1 MDCSVELASKKRS
14 SWFIWLI
21 LWIIA
26 LFAWLLTVQQS
37 VRMPVMPGTM
47 GMSLPAFLGFWT
59 VMMVAM
65 MLPAF
70 APVLSLHLLP
80 LRRPASPLL
89 LMVRITLVLIGYLC
103 IWMAFGL
110 PVFCLAHLSAF
121 LIYRVPEGALY
132 FGMVLLFGA
141 GVSQLTP
148 LASYCLTCCNTG
160 LMDHSHTAHVPA
172 NMCKTDQRERSPIY
186 DLACGLRYGLYC
198 LGCCGGL
205 MLVLVPF
212 GLMNLPWM
220 AAITLIVFVEKVWQ
234 HGKIVSYLVG
244 YALIFLCLLV
254 WIIPSLVP
262 DLHLG

>member
-1 MDCSVELASKKRS
+1 MTCSVELTNKKRS
-14 SWFIWLI
+14 LWFIWLI

-26 LFAWLLTVQQS
+26 LFAWLLTIQQS

-47 GMSLPAFLGFWT
+47 GMSLPAFLCFWT
-59 VMMVAM
+59 VMMTAM

-70 APVLSLHLLP
+70 APVLSSHLTPLLHAP
-80 LRRPASPLL
+80 PLL
-89 LMVRITLVLIGYLC
+89 LIVRIVLVVIGYLC

-110 PVFCLAHLSAF
+110 PVFWLAHLSAF
-121 LIYRVPEGALY
+121 LTYRAPEWALY
-132 FGMVLLFGA
+132 FGMALLFGS

-160 LMDHSHTAHVPA
+160 LMARSHTVHISSSV
-172 NMCKTDQRERSPIY
+172 CKADQRRRSPLY
-186 DLACGLRYGLYC
+186 DLRSGLRYGLYC

-220 AAITLIVFVEKVWQ
+220 IVITLIVFFEKVWR
-234 HGKIVSYLVG
+234 HGKIVSSLVG
-244 YALIFLCLLV
+244 YALIFLCLLL

-262 DLHLG
+262 GLRSG